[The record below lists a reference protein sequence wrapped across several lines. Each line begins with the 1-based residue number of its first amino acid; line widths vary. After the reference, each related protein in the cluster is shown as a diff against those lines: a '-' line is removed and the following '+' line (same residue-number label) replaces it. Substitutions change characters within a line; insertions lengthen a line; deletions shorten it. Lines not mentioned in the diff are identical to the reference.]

1 MPVLF
6 VLVAAFL
13 FGSSAPMAK
22 LALVG
27 IAPITL
33 ASIIYLG
40 SGGGMAVYRLFR
52 YFRGIAVEEPPLTR
66 SSIPWVIGAS
76 FFGAVLAT
84 TSLTLSLRTVTAWEA
99 SVLLSFEAVA
109 TALVARV
116 VSGERAGPRVWT
128 ALGCITLACI
138 ILAWRPDQML
148 GISIGAAGILFTC
161 LCWGLDT
168 SCSRQIAGRNPLEIV
183 MYKGLFAG
191 VITFAISRVIGE
203 PLPGAGPAVVA
214 AIIGMTGFGGLM
226 TFCFLKGLRDL
237 GPARTGSFFGINPV
251 FGIIVG
257 LVIFRD
263 IPGLIFIP
271 AAGLMLTGIAILLTE
286 HHSHMHRHSPDV
298 HNHRHRH
305 DDGHHDHKHPKG
317 ILPAGLDGYHT
328 HLHSHQDLIHEH
340 EHTPDIHHQHQHT
353 HWRDSNEHR

>member
-1 MPVLF
+1 
-6 VLVAAFL
+6 
-13 FGSSAPMAK
+13 MAK
-22 LALVG
+22 LALAG

-33 ASIIYLG
+33 ASIIYFG

-52 YFRGIAVEEPPLTR
+52 YLRGIAEEEPPLNR
-66 SSIPWVIGAS
+66 SSVPWVIGAS

-138 ILAWRPDQML
+138 TLVWRPDHSL
-148 GISIGAAGILFTC
+148 GLSIGAAGIIFTC
-161 LCWGLDT
+161 LCWGVDT
-168 SCSRQIAGRNPLEIV
+168 SCSRKIAGRNPLEIV

-191 VITFAISRVIGE
+191 VVTFAISRIIDE
-203 PLPGAGPAVVA
+203 PLPQAGPAVVA
-214 AIIGMTGFGGLM
+214 AIIGITGFGGLM

-237 GPARTGSFFGINPV
+237 GPARTGSYFGINPV
-251 FGIIVG
+251 FGIIMG
-257 LVIFRD
+257 LIIFRN

-298 HNHRHRH
+298 HDHRHRH
-305 DDGHHDHKHPKG
+305 TDGHHDHPHPKG
-317 ILPAGLDGYHT
+317 TLPIGPDGYHT
-328 HLHSHQDLIHEH
+328 HLHSHRDLIHEH

-353 HWRDSNEHR
+353 R